1 MFEPLN
7 QLNKTNMKTTM
18 NQKNQFS
25 QLLKAVLFLLFC
37 FSCSNDDVS
46 PELGAPNFTAEEA
59 LDFNSAVANLAAFSQ
74 PVESSIVETDATAPK
89 RDSENSA
96 LECATKTYKGA
107 PGFNEM
113 FTLDPTTDVIY
124 PGALL
129 KGESIPTGEYI
140 GINAD
145 RAPITL
151 STSLSN
157 INGSPGITINNPN
170 SLFEVR
176 EGINELLSREVTG
189 ATPAE
194 LIIDEA
200 EVYSE
205 EHLSVALGANYRGAT
220 TKVSGSL
227 NFNTSEKKYK
237 YVLKFIQRY
246 FTLDLDSPGKSPSD
260 LFTDLPSIQSLGSTS
275 PVYVSSVT
283 YGRMVLYTVES
294 DSTISQVKAALDA
307 ARKAGPEVEFKVD
320 SESEEIIKNSNIKAL
335 VIGGAASSAAEII
348 NSPKDV
354 YDFIAEGGNYSKD
367 SPGAPLAYKLRYVK
381 EGFPVAKVILSTEYQ
396 IRDCDVAYPEYLAV
410 ISKITGT
417 QPSDTEVNGKLR
429 IKMWVGGKRLDINNN
444 GIDDGKTWNVDK
456 RNSVDVQNDKTHTIN
471 DHSYTFKPYRPNPN
485 NDYVECSG
493 ELYDYNG
500 LFGNESLGN
509 AGGML
514 KIYLN
519 SLEIDNKL
527 DTALTFRKGISA
539 HFEITR
545 IK

>member
-1 MFEPLN
+1 
-7 QLNKTNMKTTM
+7 MKLSM
-18 NQKNQFS
+18 NQKNQVS
-25 QLLKAVLFLLFC
+25 QLLKAVLFLLLC
-37 FSCSNDDVS
+37 FSCSNDEVA
-46 PELGAPNFTAEEA
+46 PESNEPNFTAEEA
-59 LDFNSAVANLAAFSQ
+59 MDFNEAVADLNDLDQ
-74 PVESSIVETDATAPK
+74 PVESSIVKTDDTGPV
-89 RDSENSA
+89 RDTESRE
-96 LECATKTYKGA
+96 LECSTKTYKGA

-129 KGESIPTGEYI
+129 NGESVTTGEYTAI
-140 GINAD
+140 DAD

-157 INGSPGITINNPN
+157 ISGSPSVTIDDPN
-170 SLFEVR
+170 SLSEVR
-176 EGINELLSREVTG
+176 AGINELLSREVTG

-220 TKVSGSL
+220 TKVSGNL
-227 NFNTSEKKYK
+227 NFDSSEKKYK

-260 LFTDLPSIQSLGSTS
+260 LFTNLPSIDNLGATN

-294 DSTISQVKAALDA
+294 DSTITQVKAALDA
-307 ARKAGPEVEFKVD
+307 ARKAGPEVELNLD
-320 SESEEIIKNSNIKAL
+320 SDSKEIINNSNIKAL
-335 VIGGAASSAAEII
+335 VIGGSGASASEII
-348 NSPKDV
+348 NSPEDV
-354 YDFIAEGGNYSKD
+354 YKFIVEGGNYSKD

-381 EGFPVAKVILSTEYQ
+381 EGFPVAKVVLSTEYQ
-396 IRDCDVAYPEYLAV
+396 VRDCDVAYPEYDATIL
-410 ISKITGT
+410 KITGT
-417 QPSDTEVNGKLR
+417 QPSDTEVNGNLR
-429 IKMWVGGKRLDINNN
+429 VKMWVGGKRLDINNN
-444 GIDDGKTWNVDK
+444 GIDDGKTWSVSKN
-456 RNSVDVQNDKTHTIN
+456 NAVDVQNDKTKVIN
-471 DHSYTFKPYRPNPN
+471 ETYTFKPYRPNPN
-485 NDYVECSG
+485 TDYIECSG

-500 LFGNESLGN
+500 IFGNESLGN
-509 AGGML
+509 AGGIT

-519 SLEIDNKL
+519 SLKIDNKL
-527 DTALTFRKGISA
+527 DTILVFKKGITA

-545 IK
+545 TQ

>member
-1 MFEPLN
+1 
-7 QLNKTNMKTTM
+7 MKNTM
-18 NQKNQFS
+18 NQKNQVS
-25 QLLKAVLFLLFC
+25 QLLKAVLFLSLF
-37 FSCSNDDVS
+37 FSCSNEEVT
-46 PELGAPNFTAEEA
+46 PENNGPNFTAEEA
-59 LDFNSAVANLAAFSQ
+59 MDFNEAIADLGAFNQ
-74 PVESSIVETDATAPK
+74 PAETSIVETDTSPPE
-89 RDSENSA
+89 RDAESTE
-96 LECATKTYKGA
+96 LECTTRTYKGA

-157 INGSPGITINNPN
+157 ISGSPSVTIDDPN
-170 SLFEVR
+170 SLAAVR
-176 EGINELLSREVTG
+176 AGINELLNREVTG

-205 EHLSVALGANYRGAT
+205 EHLSIALGANYRDVT
-220 TKVSGSL
+220 KKVSANL
-227 NFNTSEKKYK
+227 DFETSQYK
-237 YVLKFIQRY
+237 HRYVLKFIQRY
-246 FTLDLDSPGKSPSD
+246 FTLDVDSPGKTPSD
-260 LFTDLPSIQSLGSTS
+260 LFTDLPSLGSLGTTN

-294 DSTISQVKAALDA
+294 DSSISQVKAALDA
-307 ARKAGPEVEFKVD
+307 ASKAGPNAEVNIDTEYQQ
-320 SESEEIIKNSNIKAL
+320 IIANSSIKAL
-335 VIGGAASSAAEII
+335 VIGGSGTSASQII
-348 NSPKDV
+348 NGPQDV

-381 EGFPVAKVILSTEYQ
+381 EDFPVAKVVLSTEYQ
-396 IRDCDVAYPEYLAV
+396 IRDCDLAYPEYLAV

-429 IKMWVGGKRLDINNN
+429 VKMWVGGERLDINNN
-444 GIDDGKTWNVDK
+444 DIDDGKTW
-456 RNSVDVQNDKTHTIN
+456 SVSSKNYVEVQNDKTHTIN
-471 DHSYTFKPYRPNPN
+471 DHVYTFKPYKPNPN
-485 NDYVECSG
+485 NDYIECSG

-500 LFGNESLGN
+500 WLGNESLGN
-509 AGGML
+509 AGGIT
-514 KIYLN
+514 KVYLN
-519 SLEIDNKL
+519 SLEINNKVDITL
-527 DTALTFRKGISA
+527 DFKKGITA

-545 IK
+545 TK

>member
-1 MFEPLN
+1 
-7 QLNKTNMKTTM
+7 MKTTM
-18 NQKNQFS
+18 NQKKQLS
-25 QLLKAVLFLLFC
+25 QLLKAVLLLLLC
-37 FSCSNDDVS
+37 ISCSDEDVT
-46 PELGAPNFTAEEA
+46 PKTAKPNFTAQEA
-59 LDFNSAVANLAAFSQ
+59 QDFNDAVASLNPFDQ
-74 PVESSIVETDATAPK
+74 PVESSIVETDATAPE
-89 RDSENSA
+89 RDNKNTT
-96 LECATKTYKGA
+96 LECSTKTFKGA
-107 PGFNEM
+107 PGFIEL

-157 INGSPGITINNPN
+157 ISGSPVVTINNPN
-170 SLFEVR
+170 SLSEVR
-176 EGINELLSREVTG
+176 AGIKELLNREVTG

-205 EHLSVALGANYRGAT
+205 EQLSVALGTNYRGAT
-220 TKVSGSL
+220 KKVSANLDFES
-227 NFNTSEKKYK
+227 SEKKNK

-260 LFTDLPSIQSLGSTS
+260 LFTKLPSIQSLGSTS

-283 YGRMVLYTVES
+283 YGRMVLYMVES
-294 DSTISQVKAALDA
+294 NSSISQVKAALDA
-307 ARKAGPEVEFKVD
+307 ASKAGPDVELNLD
-320 SESEEIIKNSNIKAL
+320 SDSKKIIATSNIKAM
-335 VIGGAASSAAEII
+335 VIGGSGASASQII
-348 NSPKDV
+348 NGPQDV

-396 IRDCDVAYPEYLAV
+396 IRDCDLAYPEYRAV

-417 QPSDTEVNGKLR
+417 QPTDTEVNGKLR
-429 IKMWVGGKRLDINNN
+429 VKMWVGGKRLDINNN
-444 GIDDGKTWNVDK
+444 GVADGKTW
-456 RNSVDVQNDKTHTIN
+456 SVNKKNYVEVQNDKTHTIN
-471 DHSYTFKPYRPNPN
+471 YAYTFKPYRPNQN
-485 NDYVECSG
+485 NDYIECSG

-500 LFGNESLGN
+500 LLGNESLGN
-509 AGGML
+509 AGGM
-514 KIYLN
+514 KKVYLN
-519 SLEIDNKL
+519 SLKIDNKL
-527 DTALTFRKGISA
+527 NIVLTFKKGIKA